1 MSSER
6 EQPRISVRV
15 SPGGN
20 IGGETAKSLPEC
32 KAALRFRSGRA
43 AERDSD
49 IAPREM
55 VAVPISVGIQNPA
68 YMIRSD
74 ISCFEKVICLERIIF
89 RVCDIMKSL

>member
-1 MSSER
+1 MATSEVKR
-6 EQPRISVRV
+6 LNPYPSARPRSDFGR
-15 SPGGN
+15 
-20 IGGETAKSLPEC
+20 GEPL
-32 KAALRFRSGRA
+32 
-43 AERDSD
+43 ERDSD